1 MPTFQ
6 EMESPEDDDDSEE
19 EATPAQDRGS
29 EEAVGH
35 AVDEET
41 LPKSI
46 RLATGCF
53 KCFCYHS
60 FKKNEPPHKLQVALC
75 LVSGVVK
82 VIPLKLFYYQ
92 TFFETWRTQHSRY
105 EN

>member
-1 MPTFQ
+1 
-6 EMESPEDDDDSEE
+6 MESPEDDDDSEAA
-19 EATPAQDRGS
+19 ATPAQDRGS

-53 KCFCYHS
+53 KCLCYHS
-60 FKKNEPPHKLQVALC
+60 FKKRANPQITSCTLC
-75 LVSGVVK
+75 S
-82 VIPLKLFYYQ
+82 Q
-92 TFFETWRTQHSRY
+92 WSC
-105 EN
+105 